1 MHLTY
6 MDKSNDYQ
14 IHQLKNSPWR
24 NEKTDETIKQLE
36 AARKQ
41 RLLWED
47 EKGLYTHSGM
57 LAPLL
62 AAGFGPWSSEVVYP
76 DPTPLPWKEKPLY
89 EPWAFQRV
97 GVERLLQV
105 KHGAVEIATGLGKTF
120 MILHLVRQ
128 LGLKTVIMAPS
139 ISIAKQILKDFKHHL
154 GIKYVGQFFGGKK
167 ESHKRIVVA
176 VAASLANIDVPSKMD
191 VKDGCQTSMIDVK
204 DGCQDEHYINLSKT
218 DVFIADESH
227 QCAAKTLASIC
238 LTLMIDVPYRF
249 FFSATQLRNDGQ
261 ELLLQSIIGPVVYT
275 KSLQEGVDEG
285 FLAKPIFH
293 MVELES
299 TVNYKSKDPN
309 KMTRKHFL
317 YNPDVI
323 QEAAN
328 IANATCTLGKQVLI
342 LIDELEQFSHLLP
355 HLQHR
360 AGFAHAASGKESK
373 GKIPPQYQDS
383 DPTKLVDEFNA
394 GKLPILVGTSCIGC
408 GTDVKSNA
416 VTINLVGGRSEIQ
429 VRQGAIGRST
439 RKHPPVGKT
448 SCSIIDFDVTNVPI
462 THRHASE
469 RAAIYE
475 YEYGPIRRIQ
485 IGPS

>member
-1 MHLTY
+1 MHLSY
-6 MDKSNDYQ
+6 IDKSNDYQ

-24 NEKTDETIKQLE
+24 NEKTDATIKQLE

-41 RLLWED
+41 SLLFED

-62 AAGFGPWSSEVVYP
+62 EAGFGPQSLQINYP
-76 DPTPLPWKEKPLY
+76 DPTPLPWAEKPIF
-89 EPWAFQRV
+89 EMWPFQRV

-139 ISIAKQILKDFKHHL
+139 ISIANQILRDFTFHL
-154 GIKYVGQFFGGKK
+154 GKKYVGQFFDGKK

-218 DVFIADESH
+218 DVFVADESH

-261 ELLLQSIIGPVVYT
+261 ELLLQSIIGPTVYSM
-275 KSLQEGVDEG
+275 SLQEGVDQG
-285 FLAKPIFH
+285 FLAKPDFI
-293 MVELES
+293 MVELNS
-299 TVNYKSKDPN
+299 RVNFQSRDPN
-309 KMTRKHFL
+309 KMTRKHLL

-360 AGFAHAASGKESK
+360 VGFAHAAQGKSK
-373 GKIPPQYQDS
+373 AKIAPAYQKS
-383 DPTKLVDEFNA
+383 DPTALVTEFNA

-408 GTDVKSNA
+408 GTDVKANA

-439 RKHPPVGKT
+439 RKHPPVDKT
-448 SCSIIDFDVTNVPI
+448 SCRIIDFDVTNVPI
-462 THRHASE
+462 THRHARE